1 MSSHMCTLSYKITYK
16 LLVIQI
22 RFEINVQLA
31 LCMILIK
38 FGKHWDLD
46 EFEDLLDTHADAEQ
60 KILSPRDII
69 WNEDAHNGMF

>member
-1 MSSHMCTLSYKITYK
+1 
-16 LLVIQI
+16 
-22 RFEINVQLA
+22 
-31 LCMILIK
+31 MILIK

-69 WNEDAHNGMF
+69 WNEDAHNDMF